1 MDPLSYSRNYLI
13 TINLRNRWPSP
24 IENLVEE
31 KHYQKSTKS
40 SQFIGK
46 LFNDAVMRKLLTFL
60 IVVSLSRKLTF
71 FPDPE
76 ENSRNLKNVH
86 VSAEI
91 TVLPEKLCFV
101 WTATRDVVLRKFNLP
116 KFHRYGLDFQI
127 NRNNASTLICILLCG
142 DVETNP
148 GPSLNA

>member
-1 MDPLSYSRNYLI
+1 MAVSNRKSRRGKSLS
-13 TINLRNRWPSP
+13 
-24 IENLVEE
+24 
-31 KHYQKSTKS
+31 KATKS
-40 SQFIGK
+40 LQFIGK
-46 LFNDAVMRKLLTFL
+46 LFDDAVMRKLLTFL

-76 ENSRNLKNVH
+76 ENSRNPKNVY

-148 GPSLNA
+148 GPSIR